1 MAMNKVGVSGEVQAK
16 EYLIK
21 KKYKILA
28 CNYTTK
34 LGEIDIIAKYKN
46 VVVFV
51 EVKSRNSVK
60 YGLPREAVTTHKQVK
75 IKQVATQYLV
85 SNQLLDSNVRFDV
98 IDILDGELTH
108 IENAF

>member
-1 MAMNKVGVSGEVQAK
+1 MNKVGVSGEVQAK

>member
-1 MAMNKVGVSGEVQAK
+1 MNKVGVSGEVQAK

-75 IKQVATQYLV
+75 IKQVATQYLL

>member
-1 MAMNKVGVSGEVQAK
+1 MNKVGVSGEVQAK

-34 LGEIDIIAKYKN
+34 LGEIDIVAKYKN
-46 VVVFV
+46 IVVFV